1 MTDRNHKTAWIR
13 NDVFAGKPNG
23 YATTVEWEYYDING
37 IRRTGRRTNY
47 LRTYAQARRFCIRYQ
62 ILDQFTQLDQL
73 DRT

>member
-13 NDVFAGKPNG
+13 NDSFAGKPKEWRQ

-47 LRTYAQARRFCIRYQ
+47 LRTYAEARRFCIRYQ
-62 ILDQFTQLDQL
+62 IMDQLTQLD
-73 DRT
+73 RA